1 MEKFL
6 KLTFCDIIT
15 SLSPL
20 KPYLEYRAQLFEG
33 RLALNPGLN
42 LIRLS
47 FSCVQKY
54 FLG

>member
-20 KPYLEYRAQLFEG
+20 KLYLENRAQLLEG

-42 LIRLS
+42 LIRVS